1 MRFLATADLH
11 IKRKA
16 DCVLLARILQKAKD
30 TACRAV
36 LIGGDLLES
45 PFIDAETEAA
55 LLALLGAAECPVFLV
70 AGNHDPL
77 TVTDLYRK
85 LPKGVTCF
93 PEQLTGLTLEE
104 GIRLYGYSAPREENP
119 GFSLA
124 GFAAP
129 TDGFNIL
136 LGHSQPEGDRSAF
149 QPVSN
154 EVLAAGNLQLAVFG
168 HIHRTA
174 QRQVGGCHLLI
185 PGIPQGRGWDETGE
199 RFVYLIDADSKG
211 GLSIKPCSVAE
222 KLYLELPVELT
233 GCTDSAEILARM
245 EGIEIPAG
253 AEVRLILTGS
263 PEESPAA
270 AAKLYTERTG
280 REIKDQ
286 TDTFGS
292 IAILREQNTLQGAF
306 VRRAMAE
313 IERADPAERPR
324 LEQALRLG
332 LNALKEARL

>member
-11 IKRKA
+11 IKKKA
-16 DCVLLARILQKAKD
+16 DCALLARILQKATD
-30 TACRAV
+30 TDCRAI
-36 LIGGDLLES
+36 LIGGDLLDS
-45 PFIDAETEAA
+45 PFIDAETEGAV
-55 LLALLGAAECPVFLV
+55 LALLGAADCPVFLV

-77 TVTDLYRK
+77 TVTGLYHK
-85 LPKGVTCF
+85 LPDGVYCF
-93 PEQLTGLTLEE
+93 SEQLTGVTLEE
-104 GIRLYGYSAPREENP
+104 GIRLFGYSAPREENSD
-119 GFSLA
+119 FSLA

-129 TDGFNIL
+129 GDGFNIL

-154 EVLAAGNLQLAVFG
+154 EVLAAGNLQLAILG
-168 HIHRTA
+168 HVHKTE
-174 QRQVGGCHLLI
+174 QRQVGGCRLLV

-199 RFVYLIDADSKG
+199 RFVYLIDADPKG
-211 GLSIKPCSVAE
+211 GLSMEPCSVAE
-222 KLYLELPVELT
+222 KLYLEIPVELT

-245 EGIEIPAG
+245 EGMEIPAE

-280 REIKDQ
+280 REIKDR

-292 IAILREQNTLQGAF
+292 IALLREQNTLQGAF

-313 IERADPAERPR
+313 IERADPADRPR